1 MLGRVAKSNQAP
13 FRQMVSFFGAVV
25 PGKRMD
31 MKKVARERE
40 IGKSV
45 EEIKGFLPGG
55 FCIGILGSTSFH
67 KTENHSVCRGLGRM
81 LSRLDDTVILTGGVT
96 GVGETVGRSYYQ
108 ERLSAGLSPLIF
120 HILPHAHSAWDYG
133 KTLFAGEDM
142 YERREVL
149 ARIAKIYIAVEG
161 GPGTLH
167 EARTA
172 LLNQSTVIPVGKSGG
187 ASKKIYD
194 SLALPEIHH
203 REWRVLDSQNA
214 SDDEVVRALETLI
227 EYFKSC
233 YR

>member
-1 MLGRVAKSNQAP
+1 
-13 FRQMVSFFGAVV
+13 
-25 PGKRMD
+25 
-31 MKKVARERE
+31 
-40 IGKSV
+40 
-45 EEIKGFLPGG
+45 
-55 FCIGILGSTSFH
+55 
-67 KTENHSVCRGLGRM
+67 
-81 LSRLDDTVILTGGVT
+81 VT

-108 ERLSAGLSPLIF
+108 ERVSAGLSPFIF

-149 ARIAKIYIAVEG
+149 ARIAGIYITVEG

-172 LLNQSTVIPVGKSGG
+172 LLNQSALIPVGKSGG

-194 SLALPEIHH
+194 SLAKPEIH
-203 REWRVLDSQNA
+203 RKEWGVLDAQNA
-214 SDDEVVRALETLI
+214 TDDEIVRALKTLI

-233 YR
+233 NR